1 MEARLLVEYDRIGD
15 ILYLGTVSPY
25 PEQESE
31 ELDYGV
37 VAREYRKN
45 KAPFHASPPA
55 SVSPSRARVPPGRAP
70 QPPSPP
76 AAGELGRRPG
86 RPPAMPHPLRTPGR
100 RRRPGALHRTHG

>member
-37 VAREYRKN
+37 VARLN
-45 KAPFHASPPA
+45 
-55 SVSPSRARVPPGRAP
+55 P
-70 QPPSPP
+70 QS
-76 AAGELGRRPG
+76 GEIENLEILSFLPESQVVKPYSCLSWQSFTCQKGYDVESIK
-86 RPPAMPHPLRTPGR
+86 
-100 RRRPGALHRTHG
+100 

>member
-37 VAREYRKN
+37 IARLNPQSREIENLEILFFQSRKW
-45 KAPFHASPPA
+45 
-55 SVSPSRARVPPGRAP
+55 
-70 QPPSPP
+70 
-76 AAGELGRRPG
+76 
-86 RPPAMPHPLRTPGR
+86 
-100 RRRPGALHRTHG
+100 